1 MAYPGGSRSRIKKQ
15 DCKVRT
21 QLYNAEATVI
31 NLHKRPNPTSLPS
44 PNTLVAGVII
54 LQRNF
59 AVFFPWV
66 VGNEKEVATDYCVL
80 RLLLI
85 LVESLQVHWGHFTGT
100 TSLACFTIWFIFPKK
115 RLLLLQGQNWILP
128 YQIELQGSFVFRSV
142 VISTHLLAAL
152 QIFLGKSH

>member
-1 MAYPGGSRSRIKKQ
+1 MAYPGGSRFKNKKQ

-80 RLLLI
+80 RRLLI

-100 TSLACFTIWFIFPKK
+100 TSLARFTIWFIFPKK
-115 RLLLLQGQNWILP
+115 RLFLLQGQNWKLP

-142 VISTHLLAAL
+142 VISTHLFAAL